1 MNRFCY
7 LIYDVCLRL
16 DFMPH
21 KTKNPKN
28 SATNFS
34 DFLLFLVENT
44 EGSLRL
50 DYFIGFHPMLTYI
63 ALLGLSI
70 VNT

>member
-7 LIYDVCLRL
+7 LIYDVCLHL

-21 KTKNPKN
+21 KIKNPKD

-44 EGSLRL
+44 GGSLRL
-50 DYFIGFHPMLTYI
+50 DYFIGFHPKLTYI
-63 ALLGLSI
+63 ALLGL
-70 VNT
+70 